1 MENRTRVHG
10 THERKIDNDTKVE
23 VEPQDPEE
31 ANPAYKIKVTLSPKT
46 FEQRKSRPGDE
57 ASALWGPHGL
67 VDTLNIEGPISRQ
80 KRYCFFESHEYVEK
94 QKKDKFYAKRENEE
108 FFTWPDQDDNSET
121 FNHIV
126 QKDMFRKFILAF
138 CRRWPAP
145 QHASTKKDITDQYE
159 NLLELLDTSLKEI
172 QNHSDTDTN
181 IFDAT
186 VRQDYWRITIAA
198 GLAVALKEITINQR
212 WQIVNCLLEAC
223 PFVKD
228 HDEAPVFCL
237 EAAGRDEFV
246 VTTYGY
252 APQQHALFPGVPLQL
267 QSATD
272 LQYTLELHPTKPTRR
287 LVMLDPSLPGDAEE

>member
-1 MENRTRVHG
+1 MENRTGVHG
-10 THERKIDNDTKVE
+10 KHERKIDKDTKVE

-57 ASALWGPHGL
+57 ASALWGPL
-67 VDTLNIEGPISRQ
+67 KEDDILNMEANISRQ
-80 KRYCFFESHEYVEK
+80 KRYCFFESHEHVEK
-94 QKKDKFYAKRENEE
+94 QKEDKFYAKRENEE
-108 FFTWPDQDDNSET
+108 FLTWPDQDNNHET
-121 FNHIV
+121 FYNIV
-126 QKDMFRKFILAF
+126 VKDTMRKFLVAF
-138 CRRWPAP
+138 CRRWPVQ
-145 QHASTKKDITDQYE
+145 QHASAENNIADQYE
-159 NLLELLDTSLKEI
+159 ALMGLIEDFIDEAGKPNDINTRK
-172 QNHSDTDTN
+172 
-181 IFDAT
+181 FDALVCRDYVKILGGLLPGTLLKIT
-186 VRQDYWRITIAA
+186 V
-198 GLAVALKEITINQR
+198 NQR
-212 WQIVNCLLEAC
+212 IQIINCFNEMC

-272 LQYTLELHPTKPTRR
+272 LQYTLVLHPTKLTRR
-287 LVMLDPSLPGDAEE
+287 LVMLDPSLPGDAKE